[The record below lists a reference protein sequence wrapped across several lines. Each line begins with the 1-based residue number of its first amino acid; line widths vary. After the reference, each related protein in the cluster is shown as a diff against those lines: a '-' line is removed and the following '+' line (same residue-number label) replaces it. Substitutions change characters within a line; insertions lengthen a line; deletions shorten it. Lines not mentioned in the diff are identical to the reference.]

1 MAENKFLDDIAKFG
15 NTTLTAM
22 SSMQRQVRKWA
33 GEQVT
38 VAIENMELVTKKE
51 LDKYKDNIADMQKK
65 LDELEAKLSKAA
77 APKSEKSKTSTTK
90 PKTKK

>member
-33 GEQVT
+33 GEQVN
-38 VAIENMELVTKKE
+38 VAIENMDLVTKKE
-51 LDKYKDNIADMQKK
+51 LDAYKSGISKLQAR
-65 LDELEAKLSKAA
+65 LDELEGKLSKAESLKA
-77 APKSEKSKTSTTK
+77 AAKPKSKK
-90 PKTKK
+90 PKV